1 MRRYL
6 AVFLAS
12 GAVALLLGAPASAL
26 AQNTPAQA
34 RWARTFGSDRA
45 DHAAGVA
52 VRADGSLVVAG
63 YTDGTLPGATS
74 SGASDL
80 FVASFDADGQPRW
93 TRQFGGRGADRATGV
108 AVDAQGD
115 AYVSGFTSNSLP
127 PADSVGAGDAFVAK
141 VGSDGTLLWLRQF
154 GTTGADYARSVA
166 VDATGNVFVGGDTNG
181 TLPGNTNLGGDGDAF
196 LAKFDASGDLVWLR
210 QFGSAA
216 ADKVTSV
223 TTDARGDVLAV
234 GTTRGTLPT
243 NRARGGSDAFMIKL
257 DGNGTRV
264 WLRQFGSEGADYAYG
279 VAADAAGGAFATG
292 FTYGSLPGNVS
303 SGNIDGFLAHVDANG
318 NRTLLRQFGDDGAVF
333 GYAVAL
339 DAAGNPFVGGWA
351 DLDPLGGSPAPGP
364 WRAYVATFDA
374 QGAPR
379 GIHQFGTSG
388 MEQPVGVALG
398 PDGAI
403 YVTTSGV
410 LPPGGTPEDT
420 DTSPRPPVGAND
432 VLLLSYPP

>member
-1 MRRYL
+1 MRRFL
-6 AVFLAS
+6 AVPLAY
-12 GAVALLLGAPASAL
+12 GAVVLLLGAPSPAL

-34 RWARTFGSDRA
+34 RWARTFGSDQA

-52 VRADGSLVVAG
+52 LGPDGTLVLAG

-74 SGASDL
+74 AGESDL
-80 FVASFDADGQPRW
+80 FVASFDAGGQRQW
-93 TRQFGGRGADRATGV
+93 LRQFGGRGADRATGV
-108 AVDAQGD
+108 AVDAQGN
-115 AYVSGFTSNSLP
+115 AYVSGFTSNRLP
-127 PADSVGAGDAFVAK
+127 TADSVGAGDAFLAK
-141 VGSDGTLLWLRQF
+141 LGPDGTLLWLRQF

-181 TLPGNTNLGGDGDAF
+181 TLAGNVSSGGDGDAF

-216 ADKVTSV
+216 ADKITAVA
-223 TTDARGDVLAV
+223 TDARGDVVAV
-234 GTTRGTLPT
+234 GTTGGALPT
-243 NRARGGSDAFMIKL
+243 NRAQGSSDAFVVKL

-264 WLRQFGSEGADYAYG
+264 WLRQFGSEGADYAYA
-279 VAADAAGGAFATG
+279 VAVDRDGGAFATG
-292 FTYGSLPGNVS
+292 FTYGSLPGNAS
-303 SGNIDGFLAHVDANG
+303 SGNIDGFLAHFDANG
-318 NRTLLRQFGDDGAVF
+318 NRTWVRQFGDNGAVF

-339 DAAGNPFVGGWA
+339 DPAGDPLVGGWA
-351 DLDPLGGSPAPGP
+351 DLDPLGSGGTPGP

-379 GIHQFGTSG
+379 ASRQFGTAG
-388 MEQPVGVALG
+388 MEQPLG
-398 PDGAI
+398 LAVEGSGDV

-410 LPPGGTPEDT
+410 LPPGGKPADT
-420 DTSPRPPVGAND
+420 DTSPRPPASAND